1 MKLVFKHINS
11 SHDYKTALAVLF
23 FVFICLSNKVEASIP
38 ATPYSGTHILCAGQ
52 TAGYIWGIEGFE
64 VIYPVADNTD
74 TSFHQ
79 TCSEQV
85 AQPTHLLEG
94 DGTYAFTSGL
104 VYGNAFAGIFTRID
118 PPDGVTREVTTGS
131 SAYIYDHIS
140 YSCPDPTFSELNE
153 SNNTCGQP
161 SSCSDDTSPF
171 ISQTPQEQICVTN
184 PDSGTSCNY
193 FTELGQYGNFTGVFA
208 NSGQSCECANM
219 PNGSCETLAE
229 PILPEGEDCTIF
241 GTERWCTSDP
251 SQCDGGSLDDCS
263 NCGTVNGTFMCS
275 DGSAPEGDYCYSG
288 SGRAECE
295 GVPDGYC
302 PTGYA
307 CDPLDKEQPDTD
319 DTDEID
325 QPNCTAPDTRPEC
338 QGVPDG
344 GKPVKSEETAQ
355 LEFTNKQL
363 QALNDNV
370 QQGNKNTAANNRELI
385 EIKKNTAALVDDIQ
399 TDEDRAQLDSELA
412 AKKASNLQAMT
423 DSLNST
429 AERDALST
437 SSTSLFSSL
446 NDSITGSL
454 VPTAVCTDIII
465 QLPSSSNS
473 VTLPVCTVST
483 YVRPILAWIFMI
495 VAVIYARRKIFKAVS
510 EVNV

>member
-1 MKLVFKHINS
+1 MFSFASVFLMSLS
-11 SHDYKTALAVLF
+11 SIV
-23 FVFICLSNKVEASIP
+23 SASIP
-38 ATPYSGTHILCAGQ
+38 ATPSNDVYVTYNCTGTISGNSYLMYSTQPSPSTVGIDASTCASSHDTGSADVGGGADNLCYSTGAYYTSGGTTSAYCELADGTLTLYLISQLSVSGTS
-52 TAGYIWGIEGFE
+52 
-64 VIYPVADNTD
+64 P
-74 TSFHQ
+74 
-79 TCSEQV
+79 QV
-85 AQPTHLLEG
+85 Q
-94 DGTYAFTSGL
+94 Y
-104 VYGNAFAGIFTRID
+104 N
-118 PPDGVTREVTTGS
+118 
-131 SAYIYDHIS
+131 
-140 YSCPDPTFSELNE
+140 CPDPVFTDLVGTDCFE
-153 SNNTCGQP
+153 P
-161 SSCSDDTSPF
+161 ASCSNDTAPF

-219 PNGSCETLAE
+219 PNGSCETLVE

-241 GTERWCTSDP
+241 GTERWCSSDP
-251 SQCDGGSLDDCS
+251 SQCDGGSLDSCS

-288 SGRAECE
+288 TGRSECE

-302 PTGYA
+302 PTGYV

-325 QPNCTAPDTRPEC
+325 QPNCTATDTRPEC

-344 GKPVKSEETAQ
+344 GQPVKSEETAQ

-370 QQGNKNTAANNRELI
+370 QQGNKNTAANNLELI
-385 EIKKNTAALVDDIQ
+385 EIKNNTAALVDDIQ
-399 TDEDRAQLDSELA
+399 TDEDRSQLDIELA
-412 AKKASNLQAMT
+412 AKKTANLQAMT

-437 SSTSLFSSL
+437 SSTSLFASL